1 MAWQPPEESFD
12 DTKKSQWSPPEE
24 SFDDAKKP
32 EWTPPEESF
41 DDSPT
46 KIEDVDKLKELQST
60 GQKLTDKQ
68 QRILFKADDER
79 TFLDKVS
86 GAAGAFIPA
95 AADIIGQTASGAV
108 ELANKAVVQPA
119 AFALSGGYN
128 RLDSEEAKKVFKERE
143 EAIRSLGVGAA
154 RDTEETVNA
163 AVRFGMFGSA
173 TTDKLLG
180 KSEGERF
187 RAWQDR
193 QTMRQLEAQEAEQ
206 NPDRVAALLSQNPL
220 IQGYVEYEAKKMG
233 LSPEEVEKVKQD
245 YIQTMLDQGLTK
257 DQINEKVATLG
268 EFVSPVA
275 IPGGGRLSG
284 AVLKPLS
291 KVTAPVFNKTTDL
304 TARGISKFAGGT
316 EFAANKVLQGTE
328 LLQTGA
334 RKIGE
339 YAINDSDTWIKGTV
353 NTAIMPVVGVAK
365 PVSATARVI
374 KDITKQVDVG
384 GTAGRIGMVERAG
397 QAVDSSDLTKRLFGA
412 QGKGG
417 VARAKLADW
426 AIRQSNALI
435 QSGVNAAALNVAMGL
450 PDIETAEDL
459 GFVSGTGF
467 GIGSLAGSRAI
478 DRVSGLVDPRKT
490 MAEKITN
497 FVTPDP
503 AAYRRDQDAD
513 IKRFMA
519 QASPEIQQNIAD
531 LSNIETRKTAIDAT
545 IANLEKKRDSQIN
558 PDDAAFDQAQID
570 GFLKQKEALSK
581 ATPETQ
587 AEATR
592 QTALAF
598 IDAYDLAQSTGGVA
612 GLRGV
617 NIAVLNPANA
627 DQFFRNL
634 YGDSLTQAETTINL
648 LTGIPSLTETDSTKL
663 TEARQLLQKFQN
675 DVEGAKSTRG
685 FAIQEDN
692 TDPNSPN
699 FVPPHLRRINQQ
711 GATAVINADLIKHL
725 SAQGFNVRHTLQ
737 HEVQHAVQQFA
748 EVNKMLAPLRGQLFD
763 QKIKNDDGTT
773 EVYQQGIFS
782 DEDLDR
788 YATRYAK
795 LMSPSDD
802 GASFYA
808 QFGGEVEKM
817 RAYIK
822 DEILAETAA
831 ATGEY
836 AGGTRAALD
845 DVGRNVMDWL
855 EVKTKSGRL
864 KQLKEA
870 LRRNGVIFD
879 NIGATS
885 SVLNSQMSP
894 ETLAMMRQYQ
904 RGLKDFDGTM
914 TVQQSRESDEPDIPL
929 TKILGSVAL
938 QNKYRHADFFEK
950 EQIIKATAPDGSV
963 TEIVVPAGAKIDPF
977 IDVYRTQGGQ
987 LVDADGNVVTLGPE
1001 ITFGSMPD
1009 GTKFETDTR
1018 IARKSNGSPM
1028 ILTNREMKARARK
1041 RTEIIQTAIDSAKD
1055 DGSGVRLSDTGN
1067 GNYRGV
1073 MSPAQIEAFM
1083 LLPNEVV
1090 SPNLKRMTKFFNTL
1104 MAKNDGTRVVMEY
1117 QAALLNGK
1125 YKALSPKIRDE
1136 VPIGFQLTKDGN
1148 FALTTISVSRLYDKM
1163 QAWADKKPSNLQ
1175 PWNGDTGAFWDS
1187 VTKYLDNHAKGEKG
1201 ETGLHPDAYI
1211 AGKMKNKIN
1220 DLFNA
1225 YNAETKQSNPERSTL
1240 PRARGKDNL
1249 DIVIRSRRLDRI
1261 NNFEESPSQKLPIN
1275 YGYLTT
1281 NYMPAVNPMAAPMTA
1296 EEVQNRFDGSVTAT
1310 RVRRAMATGEIDAL
1324 ESELRQMDDLLPTE
1338 SLQLVQAEGE
1348 MPRIQIVSMFDPEN
1362 VASLEPEE
1370 IVSDIDAETEAELA
1384 ILDAQDGTVPPQDIA
1399 KVLSS
1404 KLDQLYAD
1412 GGRSPIIP
1420 VLETELEKI
1429 YQQLESQ
1436 AEEREVTTEDFG
1448 EEPDTTDVDVMNSP
1462 MDMIEQAVNL
1472 YNSGRVDEEPPQTLA
1487 EFVRSAVNSTGNLI
1501 ISPDVT
1507 DEQIVAAAD
1516 DVMQYR
1522 QSLKDRI
1529 RSGTE
1534 FSNAVVAPAG
1544 LQYLPAF
1551 HGSPYDFDRF
1561 RMDKVGTGRKE
1572 QAFGHGLYFSKA
1584 KRVGEQYQAGSN
1596 SGKLYKVDLD
1606 INDSDLLYWD
1616 EPFKNQSESVN
1627 NAIVKL
1633 ISERIP
1639 KEISDAYLNNPEARG
1654 GSFYALISDSFG
1666 ENAEGTPEQRASKA
1680 FLAAGI
1686 PGVRYLDRRSLI
1698 TGQKVYNYVIFDEN
1712 LIKVLEKNDQ
1722 PVGPITQFMP
1732 APIEA
1737 PSGERGFQ
1745 SKLQIEIQRNFK
1757 GARATPEQLK
1767 AVLDNPQN
1775 VKAEEVKWSGVMDE
1789 IDRLAQENNGKV
1801 PVQELLNYLR
1811 DEGQVKFD
1819 EVTLGENNN
1828 IKNVAN
1834 PNFAQYQ
1841 LPGGINYREV
1851 VLSMLSMPRKTL
1863 QPTDAEVKE
1872 YYGLL
1877 PRKEDLTGDEL
1888 NRYNELLGKINASNK
1903 EVNKKVYYSTHFPN
1917 IPNYVAHMRLNERTD
1932 SEGNDGLFVEEFQSD
1947 RHQAG
1952 RKMGY
1957 GLLSPAETYD
1967 YYQILNEYGG
1977 ESNRYYTQQQAEDHV
1992 SEHGG
1997 SIEKRQGIAKKEVQ
2011 GIPDAPFRTTWP
2023 LALFKR
2029 ALRDAVDG
2037 GKTWIGWTVGETQNE
2052 RFDLSK
2058 QVSEIRYWPDE
2069 DGRWGLSV
2077 IGMNGQTEEFRNDYM
2092 TIQQVEEY
2100 VGKDVALRMVDGEGE
2115 DIGNNSKSLSG
2126 DNLKVGGEG
2135 MKGFYDQILPKE
2147 IGKYVA
2153 KMGGKVEKVEIRT
2166 GDELV
2171 PEIGGSITNVVNSDG
2186 QILTYYDQADP
2197 VKRRELAQ
2205 RWIEFNKFKHP
2216 DARLEEDTF
2225 KGMPIW
2231 RVNITPEMANVVS
2244 AGQMQFMPA
2253 VSDAE
2258 YLDLAKDP
2266 KANQK
2271 QLQRMADEAVEQ
2283 LTKIAIG
2290 DQTTYW
2296 HYGIR
2301 TEDNGHQVGEVLDGE
2316 SVHWD
2321 DGDPTEE
2328 GLGGLSSTA
2337 IGANDNS
2344 VKDAWK
2350 THRRGGYPGKF
2361 SYILGSDDAASN
2373 DRGDIGEI
2381 VLINPKVLAVFKD
2394 AKKPVTYDDEGNV
2407 IPLSQRFQTASPD
2420 IRFLPAENT
2429 AALMV
2434 KLPQWQAARQPEIL
2448 SERVKAAIKSVELA
2462 KEAVKSG
2469 EYLNELEQ
2477 EEWEDYYGK
2486 EIVFKSSAAERFE
2499 KAKAYSIRGRDVSIT
2514 YHRNIPNSLRVHQ
2527 IHITKRAD
2535 RVVADGRVIFERLN
2549 PRTDTPFPFSKYEP
2563 SNDIAERLNKLA
2575 KAEARLFLAMEE
2587 EGGRGDRM
2595 AAKES
2600 AAQWAIRTK
2609 AAEFAAILDARD
2621 KNAKNQSRSFIA
2633 EVWSAFAT
2641 NDSVFQ
2647 YGRTDSKKAQ
2657 DIADAVSA
2665 PGKSVTILELG
2676 AKIIFIGKEGSITIH
2691 DANTDRPYIYAMYA
2705 NSQGKESGGGSQLY
2719 AGALDW
2725 IHNNGKKIKSDSGLT
2740 DINSIR
2746 RTSNFFASAIRH
2758 GTTKHLQ
2765 PHADQGLKWTTSDTL
2780 NTAALAVKEMENAFH
2795 AIPSVRRWE
2804 YDFQNGRFRDDAG
2817 NDLTRERFNSALQ
2830 LGDPEKSGIGLS
2842 TLQRAIIT
2850 NSAIRSFARGEAT
2863 GSFLESTR
2871 RGVAPVS
2878 KFVYMPAENTAALS
2892 DLPAPEAQQSVE
2904 KPLGMVALPQVKNIS
2919 PEQSKFISEKP
2930 LRKFDSLG
2938 NKNATQVNADNMKYP
2953 VNPIP
2958 DSIALPGRWGLVNAK
2973 ITGMP
2978 KTFKEVSE
2986 IIDRQVNRLI
2996 RLLNANPEFA
3006 KESARFYRD
3015 MAESAT
3021 MITDAAFPS
3030 AKGKEKFLFDELVL
3044 RFLALGSPRT
3054 SVAANASKSSG
3065 SVAALIDEFEAGY
3078 KIGFGEQSHGAKITY
3093 NAWKQGGHFDLSLPG
3108 VQDKVRSFY
3117 LNSLAELIEMAEAQ
3131 NDVVSVE
3138 ELMIR
3143 AGKSMRILDPNHSAK
3158 LTDVEK
3164 KEIQRLL
3171 DGKATI
3177 DMWDMAAKGWAWPG
3191 YIIFIN
3197 RRNSVKQPFQWS
3209 QDDFEKIGT
3218 LKDKNW
3224 KQILSELK
3232 ITSPDKLRYQQARA
3246 LKIDENQDWTL
3257 ETWNERK
3264 SQPFSDSTKFS
3275 YYTQGTE
3282 SGLSPGG
3289 GGPLY
3294 DAQQSIDGLLAD
3306 RLNELGLATLFGKA
3320 KLKAR
3325 NSQEILWALE
3335 KLDNPIEANND
3346 LSLFGSTFEP
3356 FLNEVLKL
3364 RTGKDVD
3371 PKSRAENV
3379 LAAMERAYAAMAQQL
3394 IPIEVVSGGTS
3405 EEAKR
3410 IQDAIK
3416 NLQDAGDPDAATTL
3430 TLHVADGL
3438 GNAINDLA
3446 IKHGIK
3452 ATIENVD
3459 VGEGGY
3465 TENQQVNVAPNIRV
3479 TLRGKPEETFLVL
3492 ETLSRAMDQDG
3503 GNVIRKPTMREL
3515 NDSRVNKNLILTI
3528 PTSGLDQAQRN
3539 KMFLDL
3545 AALKDANGDSFLTGF
3560 TEVDGGISIG
3570 NQFYSGDYEKA
3581 VSDNKSSIDNILKN
3595 YNQSP
3600 SDIDF
3605 DKAIIQTFSR
3615 GQASTK
3621 IEPEKIMVKKKEVLR
3636 PSFASDLYDYIKNRM
3651 TNIPLAGSRP
3661 SFAQKT
3667 DFEKNWIDKAD
3678 TLFSRL
3684 KSYPIKNKS
3693 GIEKAKLEAPDI
3705 ASNTKITAALAAL
3718 KSELE
3723 TALLRDQIS
3732 EDVANKLKARYGF
3745 KEEKQ
3750 SKEEE

>member
-1 MAWQPPEESFD
+1 MAWQPPKEDFD
-12 DTKKSQWSPPEE
+12 NVEKSGWSPPKED
-24 SFDDAKKP
+24 FDNNKT
-32 EWTPPEESF
+32 WSPPKEDF

-68 QRILFKADDER
+68 QKILFKADDER
-79 TFLDKVS
+79 SFLDKVS

-95 AADIIGQTASGAV
+95 AAEIIGDTATGAV

-128 RLDSEEAKKVFKERE
+128 RLDSEEAKKIFKERE
-143 EAIRSLGVGAA
+143 EAIRSLGVGVAK
-154 RDTEETVNA
+154 DIEETANA

-180 KSEGERF
+180 KSEEERF

-206 NPDRVAALLSQNPL
+206 NPDRVAALLSQNSL
-220 IQGYVEYEAKKMG
+220 IQGYVEYEAKKRG
-233 LSPEEVEKVKQD
+233 LSPEEGEKGKQD
-245 YIQTMLDQGLTK
+245 YIPTMLDQGLTK

-291 KVTAPVFNKTTDL
+291 KVTAPVFNKATDL

-339 YAINDSDTWIKGTV
+339 YAINDPDTWIKGTV

-384 GTAGRIGMVERAG
+384 GTAGRMGMVERAG
-397 QAVDSSDLTKRLFGA
+397 QAVDSSDLTKKLFGA

-426 AIRQSNALI
+426 AIRQSNALVQPGI
-435 QSGVNAAALNVAMGL
+435 NAAALNVAMGL

-478 DRVSGLVDPRKT
+478 DRVSGLVDPKTT

-503 AAYRRDQDAD
+503 AAYRRDEDAD

-519 QASPEIQQNIAD
+519 QATPDIKQNITDLAD
-531 LSNIETRKTAIDAT
+531 IEKRKVAVDAT
-545 IANLEKKRDSQIN
+545 IASLEKERDAQID
-558 PDDAAFDQAQID
+558 PEDAAFKQTQID

-587 AEATR
+587 AEALR
-592 QTALAF
+592 QTQLAF

-617 NIAVLNPANA
+617 NIAVLDSENA
-627 DQFFRNL
+627 DQFFRDL
-634 YGDSLTQAETTINL
+634 YGDSLKQAETTINL
-648 LTGIPSLTETDSTKL
+648 LTGVPSLTETDSQKL

-675 DVEGAKSTRG
+675 DVEGAKTTRG

-692 TDPNSPN
+692 TDPNSSN
-699 FVPPHLRRINQQ
+699 FVPPHLRRINQV

-725 SAQGFNVRHTLQ
+725 SSQGFNIRHTLQ

-763 QKIKNDDGTT
+763 QKIKNDDGTI
-773 EVYQQGIFS
+773 EVYQQGIYS
-782 DEDLDR
+782 DEDLNR
-788 YATRYAK
+788 YAARYAK
-795 LMSPSDD
+795 LMSPSDG

-808 QFGGEVEKM
+808 QFGGDSEKM

-836 AGGTRAALD
+836 AGGTRASLD

-870 LRRNGVIFD
+870 LRRNGIIFD
-879 NIGATS
+879 NIGAVS
-885 SVLNSQMSP
+885 SVLNAQMSP
-894 ETLAMMRQYQ
+894 ETLAMVRQYQ

-929 TKILGSVAL
+929 TKVLGSVAL

-963 TEIVVPAGAKIDPF
+963 TEIVVPKEAKIDPF
-977 IDVYRTQGGQ
+977 IDVYRTQNGQ
-987 LVDADGNVVTLGPE
+987 LVDANGNVVTLGPE

-1009 GTKFETDTR
+1009 NTTFEVDTR
-1018 IARKSNGSPM
+1018 IARKSNGSPI
-1028 ILTNREMKARARK
+1028 ILTNREMKSRALE
-1041 RTEIIQTAIDSAKD
+1041 RTKMIQNAIDSAKD

-1083 LLPNEVV
+1083 SLPNNVV
-1090 SPNLKRMTKFFNTL
+1090 SPNLKRMTKFFNEL
-1104 MAKNDGTRVVMEY
+1104 MARNDGTRVVMEY

-1136 VPIGFQLTKDGN
+1136 VPIGFQLTQDGN
-1148 FALTTISVSRLYDKM
+1148 FALTTISISRLYDKM

-1201 ETGLHPDAYI
+1201 ETGLNPDAYI

-1261 NNFEESPSQKLPIN
+1261 NNFSESPSQKLPIN

-1338 SLQLVQAEGE
+1338 SLQLVQGE
-1348 MPRIQIVSMFDPEN
+1348 DQMPRIQIVSMFDPEN

-1420 VLETELEKI
+1420 ALESELEKI

-1436 AEEREVTTEDFG
+1436 AQEQAAATEDVVEAPETIEG
-1448 EEPDTTDVDVMNSP
+1448 DVSSPTDL
-1462 MDMIEQAVNL
+1462 IAQAVEA
-1472 YNSGRVDEEPPQTLA
+1472 YNTGRVDNETQTLP
-1487 EFVRSAVNSTGNLI
+1487 EYIRSVVDEAGILQI
-1501 ISPDVT
+1501 PPDVT
-1507 DEQIVAAAD
+1507 DEQIAAAAD
-1516 DVMQYR
+1516 DVVQYR

-1529 RSGTE
+1529 QSGTQ

-1551 HGSPYDFDRF
+1551 HASKANIEDKFDINF
-1561 RMDKVGTGRKE
+1561 VNTGNK
-1572 QAFGHGLYFSKA
+1572 QQVYGWGLYFAENK
-1584 KRVGEQYQAGSN
+1584 KEIDTFYPLPY
-1596 SGKLYKVDLD
+1596 KYKVDLD
-1606 INDSDLLYWD
+1606 IDENKILNWNDVPDERLIDQVEELSYNIEIDTGFRPRINSVADYYEALSEYLGDAKAASMKLKEMGFDGIKYTDRITTSAQKTAANVDELL
-1616 EPFKNQSESVN
+1616 
-1627 NAIVKL
+1627 KL
-1633 ISERIP
+1633 S
-1639 KEISDAYLNNPEARG
+1639 
-1654 GSFYALISDSFG
+1654 
-1666 ENAEGTPEQRASKA
+1666 T
-1680 FLAAGI
+1680 
-1686 PGVRYLDRRSLI
+1686 
-1698 TGQKVYNYVIFDEN
+1698 TYNYVIFDDSK
-1712 LIKVLEKNDQ
+1712 IKVLEKNDQ
-1722 PVGPITQFMP
+1722 PVGSITQFMP
-1732 APIEA
+1732 AVQAIPERFTGTGEKGEERRGRYVA
-1737 PSGERGFQ
+1737 PPEFWTKFDIDEFERG
-1745 SKLQIEIQRNFK
+1745 
-1757 GARATPEQLK
+1757 
-1767 AVLDNPQN
+1767 
-1775 VKAEEVKWSGVMDE
+1775 
-1789 IDRLAQENNGKV
+1789 GK
-1801 PVQELLNYLR
+1801 
-1811 DEGQVKFD
+1811 F
-1819 EVTLGENNN
+1819 
-1828 IKNVAN
+1828 
-1834 PNFAQYQ
+1834 
-1841 LPGGINYREV
+1841 
-1851 VLSMLSMPRKTL
+1851 
-1863 QPTDAEVKE
+1863 
-1872 YYGLL
+1872 
-1877 PRKEDLTGDEL
+1877 
-1888 NRYNELLGKINASNK
+1888 
-1903 EVNKKVYYSTHFPN
+1903 
-1917 IPNYVAHMRLNERTD
+1917 
-1932 SEGNDGLFVEEFQSD
+1932 
-1947 RHQAG
+1947 
-1952 RKMGY
+1952 
-1957 GLLSPAETYD
+1957 
-1967 YYQILNEYGG
+1967 
-1977 ESNRYYTQQQAEDHV
+1977 
-1992 SEHGG
+1992 
-1997 SIEKRQGIAKKEVQ
+1997 
-2011 GIPDAPFRTTWP
+2011 
-2023 LALFKR
+2023 
-2029 ALRDAVDG
+2029 
-2037 GKTWIGWTVGETQNE
+2037 
-2052 RFDLSK
+2052 FDL
-2058 QVSEIRYWPDE
+2058 E
-2069 DGRWGLSV
+2069 
-2077 IGMNGQTEEFRNDYM
+2077 T
-2092 TIQQVEEY
+2092 
-2100 VGKDVALRMVDGEGE
+2100 GE
-2115 DIGNNSKSLSG
+2115 DITDKTYATGTIDVTGKRPSLVSDSIIDEMPEEKGRTWKTNLFRKSAVWEWISENPPEVAAIGSKEKPDPVLISVEG
-2126 DNLKVGGEG
+2126 GRDHFYTLKTEFPNGVQLARYPNEG
-2135 MKGFYDQILPKE
+2135 SEPRLRPTKK
-2147 IGKYVA
+2147 
-2153 KMGGKVEKVEIRT
+2153 
-2166 GDELV
+2166 
-2171 PEIGGSITNVVNSDG
+2171 G
-2186 QILTYYDQADP
+2186 QIQLGNVIGRIKTKKLEHPVYD
-2197 VKRRELAQ
+2197 
-2205 RWIEFNKFKHP
+2205 
-2216 DARLEEDTF
+2216 T
-2225 KGMPIW
+2225 
-2231 RVNITPEMANVVS
+2231 ITIGAK
-2244 AGQMQFMPA
+2244 FMPA
-2253 VSDAE
+2253 VSDSE
-2258 YLDLAKDP
+2258 YLDLAQNPEK
-2266 KANQK
+2266 NRE
-2271 QLQRMADEAVEQ
+2271 QLQRMVDQAARNAGYNVEPMYHGTDANFNVFNINFAGSREWGAGVLGDGFYFTPNYDIAKEAADIQGKNGRV
-2283 LTKIAIG
+2283 LK
-2290 DQTTYW
+2290 TYLK
-2296 HYGIR
+2296 YKNPA
-2301 TEDNGHQVGEVLDGE
+2301 TNEVLSTKEIQKIISDPDAIKNLPEFLKQKGYDAIVEDFDGMQQVVV
-2316 SVHWD
+2316 S
-2321 DGDPTEE
+2321 DP
-2328 GLGGLSSTA
+2328 SQIKSA
-2337 IGANDNS
+2337 D
-2344 VKDAWK
+2344 
-2350 THRRGGYPGKF
+2350 
-2361 SYILGSDDAASN
+2361 
-2373 DRGDIGEI
+2373 
-2381 VLINPKVLAVFKD
+2381 
-2394 AKKPVTYDDEGNV
+2394 PVTYDDEGNV
-2407 IPLSQRFQTASPD
+2407 IPLSQRFQTTSPD
-2420 IRFLPAENT
+2420 IRFMPAEGDYPSVGININSKT
-2429 AALMV
+2429 
-2434 KLPQWQAARQPEIL
+2434 QDFTDQIL
-2448 SERVKAAIKSVELA
+2448 R
-2462 KEAVKSG
+2462 G
-2469 EYLNELEQ
+2469 EKTIETRP
-2477 EEWEDYYGK
+2477 
-2486 EIVFKSSAAERFE
+2486 S
-2499 KAKAYSIRGRDVSIT
+2499 
-2514 YHRNIPNSLRVHQ
+2514 NSLKSLIGKRVG
-2527 IHITKRAD
+2527 IVRTGKGKATLVGYANIEEPIVYNNVEEFRAD
-2535 RVVADGRVIFERLN
+2535 QDKHLVEAGSDFDIKPDQKKYGYPL
-2549 PRTDTPFPFSKYEP
+2549 TDVESIEPIEVP
-2563 SNDIAERLNKLA
+2563 SNLPNWYS
-2575 KAEARLFLAMEE
+2575 AR
-2587 EGGRGDRM
+2587 
-2595 AAKES
+2595 
-2600 AAQWAIRTK
+2600 
-2609 AAEFAAILDARD
+2609 
-2621 KNAKNQSRSFIA
+2621 
-2633 EVWSAFAT
+2633 
-2641 NDSVFQ
+2641 
-2647 YGRTDSKKAQ
+2647 
-2657 DIADAVSA
+2657 
-2665 PGKSVTILELG
+2665 
-2676 AKIIFIGKEGSITIH
+2676 SIPQT
-2691 DANTDRPYIYAMYA
+2691 
-2705 NSQGKESGGGSQLY
+2705 Q
-2719 AGALDW
+2719 
-2725 IHNNGKKIKSDSGLT
+2725 
-2740 DINSIR
+2740 
-2746 RTSNFFASAIRH
+2746 F
-2758 GTTKHLQ
+2758 
-2765 PHADQGLKWTTSDTL
+2765 
-2780 NTAALAVKEMENAFH
+2780 
-2795 AIPSVRRWE
+2795 
-2804 YDFQNGRFRDDAG
+2804 
-2817 NDLTRERFNSALQ
+2817 
-2830 LGDPEKSGIGLS
+2830 
-2842 TLQRAIIT
+2842 
-2850 NSAIRSFARGEAT
+2850 
-2863 GSFLESTR
+2863 
-2871 RGVAPVS
+2871 
-2878 KFVYMPAENTAALS
+2878 MPAENTASLS
-2892 DLPAPEAQQSVE
+2892 DLPAPEAQQEVE

-2938 NKNATQVNADNMKYP
+2938 DKNATQVNADNMKYP

-2958 DSIALPGRWGLVNAK
+2958 DSVALPGRWGLVNAK

-2996 RLLNANPEFA
+2996 RLVNANPEFA

-3030 AKGKEKFLFDELVL
+3030 VKGKEKFLFDELVL

-3054 SVAANASKSSG
+3054 SVAANASKSAG
-3065 SVAALIDEFEAGY
+3065 SAAALIDEFEAGY
-3078 KIGFGEQSHGAKITY
+3078 KIGFGEQSHGAKTTY

-3131 NDVVSVE
+3131 NDVASVE

-3191 YIIFIN
+3191 YIIFKN

-3232 ITSPDKLRYQQARA
+3232 ITSPDQLRYQQARA
-3246 LKIDENQDWTL
+3246 LKIDGNQDWTL

-3264 SQPFSDSTKFS
+3264 SQPFPDSTKFS

-3515 NDSRVNKNLILTI
+3515 NDSRVNKNIILTI
-3528 PTSGLDQAQRN
+3528 PTTGLDQAQRN

-3545 AALKDANGDSFLTGF
+3545 SALKDANGDSFLTGF
-3560 TEVDGGISIG
+3560 TEVNGGIAIG
-3570 NQFYSGDYEKA
+3570 NQFYSGNYEKA
-3581 VSDNKSSIDNILKN
+3581 ILDNQANIDGILKN

-3600 SDIDF
+3600 SKTRF
-3605 DKAIIQTFSR
+3605 ETTIIQTFSR

-3636 PSFASDLYDYIKNRM
+3636 PSFASDLYEYIKNRM

-3684 KSYPIKNKS
+3684 KSYPIGNKS
-3693 GIEKAKLEAPDI
+3693 EIEKAKLEALDI
-3705 ASNTKITAALAAL
+3705 ASNTKRTAALVAL

-3732 EDVANKLKARYGF
+3732 EDVAIKLKSKYGF